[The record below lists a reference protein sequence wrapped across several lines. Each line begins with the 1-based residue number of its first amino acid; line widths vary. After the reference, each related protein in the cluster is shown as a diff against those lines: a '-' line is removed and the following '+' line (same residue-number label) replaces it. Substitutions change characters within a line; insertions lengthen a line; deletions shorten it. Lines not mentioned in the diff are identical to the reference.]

1 MEVKTFKDLDFKP
14 HSLAK
19 YADKYNYPFINE
31 QYSKAKQAIMY
42 FENGYGVSVLYGSCF
57 YSNGIDT
64 YEVGILYDGG
74 LTYDTDITDDVM
86 GYLTESEVT
95 DVMIRVQQL

>member
-14 HSLAK
+14 HSFTK
-19 YADKYNYPFINE
+19 YADKYNYSFNE

>member
-14 HSLAK
+14 HSLTK
-19 YADKYNYPFINE
+19 YADKYNYSFNE

-57 YSNGIDT
+57 YSSGIDT

-74 LTYDTDITDDVM
+74 LTYNTDITDDVM